1 MESNTYFFTDL
12 DDTLVQSK
20 HKMDSDV
27 YAQEIASNAD
37 GKYIGFAT
45 SYQLNLLDR
54 MGNNALVIPVTGRN
68 KNALNRCDWK
78 WDSYQV
84 VSHGAVILN
93 KDGSL
98 NNEWLESIK
107 DEMSQAKSILS
118 DFMIS
123 AEDILSSKDAK
134 SYLNDNSVDL
144 RIITD
149 QGIPAYMCGKQLNLV
164 NGKNNTDAI
173 TYLAINLQA
182 ILEKKMDDAELPYGW
197 RMHVNGRNF
206 AILPPYA
213 SKAKAVDFVKKL
225 LNVTP
230 NDLTIGLG
238 DSMSDLAFMNECQL
252 WVTPSKGQINQFLQ
266 TKEHT
271 GI

>member
-27 YAQEIASNAD
+27 HAQEISSNAD

-45 SYQLNLLDR
+45 SYQLNLLER

-68 KNALNRCDWK
+68 KNALNRCDWV

-84 VSHGAVILN
+84 VSHGAVILD

-98 NNEWLESIK
+98 NNEWFESIK
-107 DEMSQAKSILS
+107 DEISQAKSILS

-123 AEDILSSKDAK
+123 AEEILSSEDAK
-134 SYLNDNSVDL
+134 PYLNDQNINL
-144 RIITD
+144 RVITD
-149 QGIPAYMCGKQLNLV
+149 QGVPAYMCGKQLVLMD
-164 NGKNNTDAI
+164 GNTDAI
-173 TYLAINLQA
+173 TYLAIHLQR
-182 ILEKKMDDAELPYGW
+182 ILEKKIGDSELPHGW